1 MWGTWALAP
10 PQLTADRSVNSS
22 LWHINM
28 CQYILSDMH
37 ISSFNPWNKEE
48 ILEKP
53 FDLLYTRLPIKCEV
67 SNTRFSR
74 NVVSQM
80 RKLKQMKLSQQ
91 DVSINVA
98 ADAM

>member
-28 CQYILSDMH
+28 CQYILSDLH

-48 ILEKP
+48 ILENHLISYIP
-53 FDLLYTRLPIKCEV
+53 DY
-67 SNTRFSR
+67 
-74 NVVSQM
+74 Q
-80 RKLKQMKLSQQ
+80 LS
-91 DVSINVA
+91 VR
-98 ADAM
+98 